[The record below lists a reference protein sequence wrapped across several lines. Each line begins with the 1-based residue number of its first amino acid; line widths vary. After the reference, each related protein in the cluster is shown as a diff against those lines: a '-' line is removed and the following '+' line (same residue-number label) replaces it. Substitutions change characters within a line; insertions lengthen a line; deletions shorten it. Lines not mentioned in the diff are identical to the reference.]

1 MYHRPIHIFL
11 TNRWQYSRP
20 KDEVKLVHG
29 RESSEQL
36 TMGILC
42 ETCGILHP
50 INAVTR
56 KGDWS
61 ARKVGL
67 TKPALQEREN
77 GRIEWRRRA
86 RRNQCRRLRG
96 NRRGY
101 GLMIMSRRRGSLRA
115 WQRRCGCW

>member
-11 TNRWQYSRP
+11 TNRWQYSRL

-29 RESSEQL
+29 REISEQL

-77 GRIEWRRRA
+77 GRIEWRPMPTIEGKQA
-86 RRNQCRRLRG
+86 GIWINDYVKEAG
-96 NRRGY
+96 KFE
-101 GLMIMSRRRGSLRA
+101 
-115 WQRRCGCW
+115 